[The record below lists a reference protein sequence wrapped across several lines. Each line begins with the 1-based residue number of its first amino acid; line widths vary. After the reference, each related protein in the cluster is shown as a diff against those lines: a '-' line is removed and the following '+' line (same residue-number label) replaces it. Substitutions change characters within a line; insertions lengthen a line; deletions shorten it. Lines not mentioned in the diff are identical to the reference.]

1 MEYFS
6 SISMQKQNTITF
18 FHTEATQFLEKVSRF
33 TASKW
38 ISIMAESNWIVRC
51 LENNYEDLTK
61 LQFYYSSPL

>member
-1 MEYFS
+1 
-6 SISMQKQNTITF
+6 MQKQNTITF

-51 LENNYEDLTK
+51 LENNYEDLWQNCNFIIHLHSNYK
-61 LQFYYSSPL
+61 C